1 MLPSLPGRLHQPRCP
16 ISATTRACP
25 ASPGATSVP
34 LVAPTTAH
42 VAEPVNVWAPAVPL
56 SSREP
61 GGRTGKLGLLSWP
74 THVPQ
79 QPSGQAAKQQHQGTA
94 LCCRK
99 NGCVGRSCKCNPLLA
114 ELSLIRWLP
123 ILQLLGVL
131 LQVRPAV
138 NQVEVHPY
146 FRNQALI
153 DYCAKEGVHV
163 TAYSS
168 LGTPSS
174 AGHLVKKSAPNP
186 AHVSGS
192 GVDCDLLLVSRWWA
206 QAT

>member
-1 MLPSLPGRLHQPRCP
+1 MLCCLAAARMAMDGGHHRRLPMKAWLRTAFTLPVPFEKDAAQPSCQASSNQAPHSCNHQGLPCIHWGYFHAPQGSCHAPQQLPMGLGILH
-16 ISATTRACP
+16 S
-25 ASPGATSVP
+25 
-34 LVAPTTAH
+34 
-42 VAEPVNVWAPAVPL
+42 
-56 SSREP
+56 
-61 GGRTGKLGLLSWP
+61 LGL
-74 THVPQ
+74 
-79 QPSGQAAKQQHQGTA
+79 
-94 LCCRK
+94 
-99 NGCVGRSCKCNPLLA
+99 
-114 ELSLIRWLP
+114 
-123 ILQLLGVL
+123 L

-186 AHVSGS
+186 SHVSGS
-192 GVDCDLLLVSRWWA
+192 ELDCDPLLLAVGTGNWLPCSCICSRA
-206 QAT
+206 GCL

>member
-1 MLPSLPGRLHQPRCP
+1 MLPSLPGRLHQIRCP
-16 ISATTRACP
+16 TPATTRACP
-25 ASPGATSVP
+25 ASTGAGYFC
-34 LVAPTTAH
+34 APRGSC
-42 VAEPVNVWAPAVPL
+42 L
-56 SSREP
+56 SSCCSPCEHLGSCCAP
-61 GGRTGKLGLLSWP
+61 QQLPKGLSILQSLGL
-74 THVPQ
+74 
-79 QPSGQAAKQQHQGTA
+79 
-94 LCCRK
+94 
-99 NGCVGRSCKCNPLLA
+99 
-114 ELSLIRWLP
+114 
-123 ILQLLGVL
+123 L

-186 AHVSGS
+186 SHVSGS
-192 GVDCDLLLVSRWWA
+192 GLDCDPFLLRRRWA

>member
-1 MLPSLPGRLHQPRCP
+1 MHEWRPTLQPQD
-16 ISATTRACP
+16 
-25 ASPGATSVP
+25 
-34 LVAPTTAH
+34 L
-42 VAEPVNVWAPAVPL
+42 
-56 SSREP
+56 
-61 GGRTGKLGLLSWP
+61 
-74 THVPQ
+74 
-79 QPSGQAAKQQHQGTA
+79 
-94 LCCRK
+94 
-99 NGCVGRSCKCNPLLA
+99 
-114 ELSLIRWLP
+114 
-123 ILQLLGVL
+123 L
-131 LQVRPAV
+131 LQVKPAV

-192 GVDCDLLLVSRWWA
+192 GVACGCCFKAVGAGNVSHGQELPQHLA
-206 QAT
+206 EHGSS

>member
-1 MLPSLPGRLHQPRCP
+1 MPHSCNHQGLPRLHRGYLSAPRGSPCNDLGSCCAPQPRSKGLF
-16 ISATTRACP
+16 ILKS
-25 ASPGATSVP
+25 
-34 LVAPTTAH
+34 
-42 VAEPVNVWAPAVPL
+42 
-56 SSREP
+56 
-61 GGRTGKLGLLSWP
+61 LGS
-74 THVPQ
+74 
-79 QPSGQAAKQQHQGTA
+79 
-94 LCCRK
+94 
-99 NGCVGRSCKCNPLLA
+99 
-114 ELSLIRWLP
+114 
-123 ILQLLGVL
+123 L

-192 GVDCDLLLVSRWWA
+192 LSLIVTLCHLEVVGTGSLSHEQGLPQLPCSA
-206 QAT
+206 A

>member
-1 MLPSLPGRLHQPRCP
+1 MPHSCNHQGLPRTHWGHFCAPHGSCLSFCCLP
-16 ISATTRACP
+16 
-25 ASPGATSVP
+25 
-34 LVAPTTAH
+34 VA
-42 VAEPVNVWAPAVPL
+42 VWAPAVPL
-56 SSREP
+56 SSSPR
-61 GGRTGKLGLLSWP
+61 GISVLQSLGLLL
-74 THVPQ
+74 
-79 QPSGQAAKQQHQGTA
+79 K
-94 LCCRK
+94 
-99 NGCVGRSCKCNPLLA
+99 
-114 ELSLIRWLP
+114 
-123 ILQLLGVL
+123 
-131 LQVRPAV
+131 VRPAV

-192 GVDCDLLLVSRWWA
+192 GLL
-206 QAT
+206 